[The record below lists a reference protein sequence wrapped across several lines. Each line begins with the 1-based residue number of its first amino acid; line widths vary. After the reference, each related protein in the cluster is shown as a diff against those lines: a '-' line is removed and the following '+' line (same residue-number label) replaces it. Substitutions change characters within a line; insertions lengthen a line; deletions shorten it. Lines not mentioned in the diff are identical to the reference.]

1 MARVLSAEMEANIF
15 SLDTYNSL
23 KWQMLLKVTYFT
35 LALHSEKWK
44 LLPINLL
51 CDSKSKNSSKNLNEQ
66 KIIIPL
72 NFSEN
77 NTKNCVIIKK
87 TCIYNVY

>member
-35 LALHSEKWK
+35 LALHSEK
-44 LLPINLL
+44 
-51 CDSKSKNSSKNLNEQ
+51 
-66 KIIIPL
+66 
-72 NFSEN
+72 
-77 NTKNCVIIKK
+77 
-87 TCIYNVY
+87 